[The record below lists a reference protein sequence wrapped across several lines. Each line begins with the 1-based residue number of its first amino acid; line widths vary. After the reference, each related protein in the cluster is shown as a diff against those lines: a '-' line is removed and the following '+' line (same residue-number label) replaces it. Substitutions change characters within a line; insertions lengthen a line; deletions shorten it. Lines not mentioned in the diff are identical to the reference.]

1 MVLWEVKGILDKK
14 FTEEGDDVVNNQNS
28 HWILNIEL
36 GMRGVSQ
43 TVEAISREQLGLL
56 YRIGPKYVGE
66 FVLQW

>member
-1 MVLWEVKGILDKK
+1 MKGILDKK

-66 FVLQW
+66 FVLQ